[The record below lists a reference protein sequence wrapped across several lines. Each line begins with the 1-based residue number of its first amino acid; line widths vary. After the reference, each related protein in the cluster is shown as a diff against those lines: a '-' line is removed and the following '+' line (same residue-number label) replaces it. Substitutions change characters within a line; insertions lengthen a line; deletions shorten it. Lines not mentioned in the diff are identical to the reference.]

1 MVLLRLIG
9 LCQRDAAELTAVDT
23 DLQQASES
31 RNDALELHVFAA
43 ARAGA
48 AGLLVHMPSMTERAP
63 AALTLINRA
72 NADGGKSPGFW
83 EAEALPQAL
92 RGCIPGQRRRGG
104 NEASV
109 FSGAVRSW
117 PRRIVSR
124 ENPVFAFAKITKIKR
139 LPGTNARFP

>member
-48 AGLLVHMPSMTERAP
+48 AGLLVHMANMTERAP

-72 NADGGKSPGFW
+72 NADGGKKPRLLGSRGFAAG
-83 EAEALPQAL
+83 AEGLHSGTAQARQQ
-92 RGCIPGQRRRGG
+92 RG
-104 NEASV
+104 
-109 FSGAVRSW
+109 
-117 PRRIVSR
+117 
-124 ENPVFAFAKITKIKR
+124 
-139 LPGTNARFP
+139 